1 MPQRPSRVY
10 ATPLEPV
17 AWWRWILLKR
27 SADDPTVLAHF
38 TLDQFMERVLIGE
51 APATTW
57 C

>member
-1 MPQRPSRVY
+1 
-10 ATPLEPV
+10 V
-17 AWWRWILLKR
+17 AVILLKR